1 MQAKGVNPDAFKDW
15 EITKKNQVIGNAKTG
30 LTPETKKRMRE
41 SFALQCKGEVASVN
55 GVDVVLE
62 GENHDRLIF
71 SVNATMTKDTSKG
84 FVDSLQQ
91 LDPDFGN
98 RLRFL
103 NFSELVLAGTNY
115 SKSFSQG
122 DFGKWSQNY
131 DSFVSNMISMFAT
144 TGNQSSFFSK
154 KDEISPEMQKTM
166 RGRLA
171 AAFNGSFNAV
181 YKSFVVKLMG
191 TNDDVLVF
199 SCMDLDGKG
208 MSDILKTFKDNKDG
222 NFFNGLTAMGFS
234 EFDLEANNYRRAIPR
249 SEFIQWCR
257 NYDKYMAEL
266 QKVVSQMSDAMKHDN
281 NSP

>member
-1 MQAKGVNPDAFKDW
+1 
-15 EITKKNQVIGNAKTG
+15 
-30 LTPETKKRMRE
+30 
-41 SFALQCKGEVASVN
+41 
-55 GVDVVLE
+55 
-62 GENHDRLIF
+62 
-71 SVNATMTKDTSKG
+71 
-84 FVDSLQQ
+84 
-91 LDPDFGN
+91 
-98 RLRFL
+98 
-103 NFSELVLAGTNY
+103 
-115 SKSFSQG
+115 
-122 DFGKWSQNY
+122 
-131 DSFVSNMISMFAT
+131 MISMFAT